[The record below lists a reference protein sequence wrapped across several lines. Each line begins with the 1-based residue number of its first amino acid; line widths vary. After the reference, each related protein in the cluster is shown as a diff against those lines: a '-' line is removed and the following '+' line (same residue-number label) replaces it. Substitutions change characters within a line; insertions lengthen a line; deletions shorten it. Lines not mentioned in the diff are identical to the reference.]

1 MKIVETDY
9 GGMNDMEDYL
19 RVLAE
24 TVSREREAQGLTQDN
39 LAELAGL
46 VGKSVSNMERGEVS
60 PNYQSVYHV
69 LRCLSIDAN
78 EVVYPEHGGDNSLR
92 SQIQRLLAGCSDSEL
107 EMLLAVNRDILKHI
121 RLRDEIR
128 KTTTV

>member
-1 MKIVETDY
+1 MLPTFEYPPTNRTSICVADS
-9 GGMNDMEDYL
+9 
-19 RVLAE
+19 
-24 TVSREREAQGLTQDN
+24 TV
-39 LAELAGL
+39 
-46 VGKSVSNMERGEVS
+46 
-60 PNYQSVYHV
+60 
-69 LRCLSIDAN
+69 RCLSIDAN
-78 EVVYPEHGGDNSLR
+78 EVVYPERGGDNSLR

>member
-1 MKIVETDY
+1 
-9 GGMNDMEDYL
+9 MEYYL

-24 TVSREREAQGLTQDN
+24 TVSREREAQGLTQEN